1 MKPFLLLIFIGI
13 NLILFAQGTS
23 CATAIPIA
31 NGACLTNQSIPN
43 DPGGGAFCS
52 ANQSVFLQFTAG
64 TCSQFN
70 LTMLGGASTD
80 VGYAIYTSGCGSLV
94 NGATGCNEN
103 ITANNSFSISGL
115 SFNGTN
121 TLTNGA
127 TYVIQIFVKFP
138 KSGNTVLAQNFDIC
152 YNANTPEQ
160 PSNECSGALGL
171 SSSSPTNL
179 YNGGDCSFSGSYDD
193 ATTSDPIPSWLC
205 AGSLENTQWVKFK
218 PAAGATSFNIMGY
231 NITCSGGGC
240 GFQFGILSGSCA
252 SLTHEGCYGVKT
264 CGTGPDGGSLNSS
277 VAGGLANLA
286 WSGTTNTGFTVT
298 FTPTTGS
305 AFIGTETFYLVM
317 DGNADADCHY
327 TLEGSNIQPLPMEL
341 VYFSVLKYENA
352 NWVEWEVA
360 SQINNAYFE
369 IEYSTDY
376 ENWEV
381 IKKINGSGTSQQQM
395 KYAFA
400 DSRYQNKINY
410 YRLSQTDY
418 DGKKSY
424 SQIVSVD
431 NRKDA
436 YIVRTINSMGIEVP
450 SSASGMV
457 IHTMSDGS
465 ILKTFNP

>member
-31 NGACLTNQSIPN
+31 NGACLTNQN
-43 DPGGGAFCS
+43 FPGSVNMAGLCVGGNNPALYIS
-52 ANQSVFLQFTAG
+52 FTAG
-64 TCSQFN
+64 SCSQF
-70 LTMLGGASTD
+70 T
-80 VGYAIYTSGCGSLV
+80 ITSS
-94 NGATGCNEN
+94 A
-103 ITANNSFSISGL
+103 SISVMG
-115 SFNGTN
+115 GQI
-121 TLTNGA
+121 LTNGCA
-127 TYVIQIFVKFP
+127 SVSGSLECYENVVANSSFSLSGINLSGSNLLTPGTTYILRLYGAIG
-138 KSGNTVLAQNFDIC
+138 SNTVNIC

-160 PSNECSGALGL
+160 PSNECVGAIGL

-179 YNGGDCSFSGSYDD
+179 YNGGDCSYSGSYDD
-193 ATTSDPIPSWLC
+193 ASAVDPTASWLC
-205 AGSLENTQWVKFK
+205 AGSLENTQWVKFM

-231 NITCSGGGC
+231 NITCTGGGC
-240 GFQFGILSGSCA
+240 GFQFGIVSGNCA
-252 SLTHEGCYGVKT
+252 SFTNEGCYGNKV
-264 CGTGPDGGSLNSS
+264 CSGGQSSAGPTN
-277 VAGGLANLA
+277 VAGGLANIV
-286 WSGTTNTGFTVT
+286 WTGTSSTGFTAT

-305 AFIGTETFYLVM
+305 AFLGTESFYLVM
-317 DGNADADCHY
+317 DGNADASCHY
-327 TLEGSNIQPLPMEL
+327 TLEGFNIQPLPMEL
-341 VYFSVLKYENA
+341 MYFSVLKYENA

-360 SQINNAYFE
+360 SQLNNAYFE
-369 IEYSTDY
+369 VEYSTDY

-400 DSRYQNKINY
+400 DSRYHNKINY

-450 SSASGMV
+450 SSTSGMV